1 MRKEQELQK
10 KSQKQRMNA
19 QVEEV
24 LKQQQ
29 NLLKTQDANVQKQQ
43 DAIGSSKVP
52 PPRPRVRAQGSPAK
66 PALRQISA
74 ESFQETASSNDNSFV
89 ADFSNFD
96 SKFEADF
103 TAFGNQAQNDNRYEN
118 VFDVT
123 FSPTKGKKAPPPR
136 PTPPGLDKP
145 ASQDTEIKKTLV
157 TDLMGKIE
165 KKKAEE
171 EEKKKVSVI
180 NPLYATSLF
189 LYLLETSENLW
200 FSDVFRGIERDQ
212 RHETG

>member
-1 MRKEQELQK
+1 MRKERELQK

-52 PPRPRVRAQGSPAK
+52 PPRPRVRAQGSPTK

-118 VFDVT
+118 LFDVA
-123 FSPTKGKKAPPPR
+123 FSSTKGKKAPPPR
-136 PTPPGLDKP
+136 PTPPGLGKP
-145 ASQDTEIKKTLV
+145 PSQDTEIKKSLV

-165 KKKAEE
+165 KKKAGE
-171 EEKKKVSVI
+171 EEKKVSII
-180 NPLYATSLF
+180 NPFYAIGLF
-189 LYLLETSENLW
+189 LYPLKTSENLW
-200 FSDVFRGIERDQ
+200 FSDVFRGYRQ
-212 RHETG
+212 RLLA

>member
-1 MRKEQELQK
+1 MRREQELQK
-10 KSQKQRMNA
+10 KAQKQRMNA

-66 PALRQISA
+66 QALRQISA
-74 ESFQETASSNDNSFV
+74 ESFQDTASSNDNTFV

-103 TAFGNQAQNDNRYEN
+103 TAFGNQAQNDNKSGN
-118 VFDVT
+118 LFDVA

-145 ASQDTEIKKTLV
+145 PSQDTEIKKSLV
-157 TDLMGKIE
+157 SDLMGKIE
-165 KKKAEE
+165 KKKAGE
-171 EEKKKVSVI
+171 EEKKVSIIDPFHTTGFVLY
-180 NPLYATSLF
+180 PLKTSETF
-189 LYLLETSENLW
+189 GFIEANGMKRVSGLYLK
-200 FSDVFRGIERDQ
+200 
-212 RHETG
+212 

>member
-10 KSQKQRMNA
+10 KAQKQRMNA
-19 QVEEV
+19 QVEEA

-66 PALRQISA
+66 QALRQISA
-74 ESFQETASSNDNSFV
+74 ESFQDTASSNDNTFV

-103 TAFGNQAQNDNRYEN
+103 TAFGNQAQNDNKSEN
-118 VFDVT
+118 LFDVA
-123 FSPTKGKKAPPPR
+123 FSPTKGRKTPPPR
-136 PTPPGLDKP
+136 PTPPGLGKP
-145 ASQDTEIKKTLV
+145 LSQDTEIKKSLV

-165 KKKAEE
+165 KKKAGE
-171 EEKKKVSVI
+171 EEKKKVSIIDPFHTTGFRSVPPKNI
-180 NPLYATSLF
+180 R
-189 LYLLETSENLW
+189 NLW
-200 FSDVFRGIERDQ
+200 F
-212 RHETG
+212 